1 MPENPYQSPARPGT
15 EHASRQDACS
25 AKGPPFDR
33 RVLMLWAAGI
43 VFPSA
48 IVWIAGLA
56 RTLNT
61 IRGIGSPSFPVPW
74 FLFVTVL
81 LISFLWIWI
90 APSKFKLRR
99 LLLLGVVGSSLMLA
113 SLWASSMLVAA
124 ILRYLGI

>member
-1 MPENPYQSPARPGT
+1 MLGNPYQSPAHAGT
-15 EHASRQDACS
+15 EHTSEQDTCS